1 MLRWGIIGAS
11 GVADRRMM
19 PAINLSEANELH
31 ALMVRDIERA
41 KELAK
46 KHGAKAYYDSI
57 DELLADPDVDA
68 VHIATPVYLHCEHT
82 IKAAEHGKHVLCEK
96 PMAMNVEECQRMIDA
111 CNKNHVLLQIAF
123 TLRFNPCFHEI
134 RQIIQDGLL
143 GDIVEARVCL
153 LKSYDIPKGA
163 WRRNPSM
170 SGGGVLMDMGVHAID
185 MLCFL
190 LGDAS
195 SVAML
200 HSSHIKNWEVED
212 TASVLLKMK
221 SGAIAIAD
229 VSFSIPYSDRTLEV
243 YGTKGSIFLFNQE
256 AYQAYRLKL
265 IAEDH
270 SKEEL
275 KPSQNLYKNM
285 VEHFQRCV
293 NGEEEPI
300 SPALAGLKNIQ
311 IVNSAYESF
320 RNRKIVEIS

>member
-19 PAINLSEANELH
+19 PAIKLAEGNELQ

-46 KHGAKAYYDSI
+46 KHGAKSYYNSV
-57 DELLADPDVDA
+57 DELLSDPNVDA

-82 IKAAEHGKHVLCEK
+82 VKAAEHGKHVLCEK
-96 PMAMNVEECQRMIDA
+96 PMAMNVGECQTMIDA
-111 CNKNHVLLQIAF
+111 CRRNGVLLQIAF

-134 RQIIQDGLL
+134 KQILQNELL
-143 GDIVEARVCL
+143 GDIVEARLCL
-153 LKSYDIPKGA
+153 LKSYDIPEGA

-190 LGDAS
+190 LGDVS
-195 SVAML
+195 KVSTL

-221 SGAIAIAD
+221 NGAIAIAD
-229 VSFSIPYSDRTLEV
+229 VSFTIPYSDRTLEI
-243 YGTKGSIFLFNQE
+243 YGTKGSLFLFNEE
-256 AYQAYRLKL
+256 AYQAYRLKIL
-265 IAEDH
+265 SEGH

-293 NGEEEPI
+293 NGQEEPI
-300 SPALAGLKNIQ
+300 SPALDGLKNVQ
-311 IVNSAYESF
+311 IVNLAYESF
-320 RNRKIVEIS
+320 RNNRIVEIP